1 MSHEVHRLLGSI
13 YNSPHLIL
21 ESAMHP
27 IVDYLNARNVAGIQ
41 LAVVPQE
48 QQVKPK
54 AEQVASIGEIK
65 IDGVLT
71 HRPVMGACGATDGV
85 SYQGILEQCSELI
98 SLGADTII
106 LTHSSPGGQAQ
117 MAFDCAASLREM
129 CDEANVKLIS
139 YVETMSASA
148 SYLIACISDEVVC
161 HPEAV
166 VGSIGAMV
174 AIVDRSKAMEMAGVK
189 PHYLSST
196 PGKIPFDTTG
206 AFTEKFLDKMQQE
219 VTTLGTKFAQH
230 VSDNT
235 GIALE
240 DILALDAEMFHSEEA
255 LELGLINSIQTHK
268 QFAAYIAESK
278 GVKKNA

>member
-1 MSHEVHRLLGSI
+1 MSHEVHRILGAI
-13 YNSPHLIL
+13 YNQPHLIL

-27 IVDYLNARNVAGIQ
+27 IVDYLNARNTAGIQ

-48 QQVKPK
+48 QKVKSK

-65 IDGVLT
+65 IDSTLT
-71 HRPVMGACGATDGV
+71 FKPVMGACGATEGT
-85 SYQGILEQCSELI
+85 SYQGILSQCEELL

-129 CDEANVKLIS
+129 CDEAGARLIS

-148 SYLIACISDEVVC
+148 SYLIACVSDEVVC

-166 VGSIGAMV
+166 VGSIGAMI
-174 AIVDRSKAMEMAGVK
+174 AIVDRSKALADAGIR
-189 PHYLSST
+189 PIYLSST
-196 PGKIPFDTTG
+196 PGKIPFDSTG
-206 AFTEKFLDKMQQE
+206 AFTEKFLAKMQDE
-219 VTTLGTKFAQH
+219 VTALGTKFAQH

-235 GIALE
+235 GIKLE
-240 DILALDAEMFHSEEA
+240 DVLALDAEMYHADEA
-255 LELGLINSIQTHK
+255 KSIGLINSIMTQK
-268 QFAAYIAESK
+268 QFAKYLAESK
-278 GVKKNA
+278 GK

>member
-1 MSHEVHRLLGSI
+1 MSHEVHRILGAI
-13 YNSPHLIL
+13 YNQPHLIL

-41 LAVVPQE
+41 LAVVPPE
-48 QQVKPK
+48 KQVKPK

-65 IDGVLT
+65 IDSTLT
-71 HRPVMGACGATDGV
+71 YRPVYGACGATDGT
-85 SYQGILEQCSELI
+85 SYQGILEQCSELL

-117 MAFDCAASLREM
+117 MAFDCAYSLREM
-129 CDEANVKLIS
+129 CDEAGAKLIS

-148 SYLIACISDEVVC
+148 SYLIACVCDEVVC

-166 VGSIGAMV
+166 VGSIGAMI
-174 AIVDRSKAMEMAGVK
+174 AIVDRSKALEDAGIR
-189 PHYLSST
+189 PIYMSST
-196 PGKIPFDTTG
+196 PGKIPFDSKG
-206 AFTEKFLDKMQQE
+206 AFTEKFLSKMQEE

-235 GIALE
+235 GIKLE
-240 DILALDAEMFHSEEA
+240 DVLALDAEMFHAEDA
-255 LELGLINSIQTHK
+255 KRIGLVNSIMTQK
-268 QFAAYIAESK
+268 QFAKYLAEQK
-278 GVKKNA
+278 GK